1 MKVAIYGKY
10 YLNSTEPIIN
20 DIFMFFNNNGVEM
33 IIEAAFLKI
42 LHEKKII
49 QKEYKTFTSHKELD
63 SSFDMLISIGGDG
76 SILRAADLVRNSGVP
91 ILGIN
96 AGRLGFLATVQKE
109 NIAEFMQFII
119 NKKYTISKRTLLSL
133 SCTPS
138 NTAVEEINFAMNEI
152 SVSRKDTTSMITI
165 ETYLNKEFLNS
176 YWADGLIIATPTGST
191 GYSMSCGG
199 PILTPDVK
207 GLVITPIAPHN
218 LNARP
223 LVIPDETE
231 IRLKVS
237 GREKNYLVSLDSRI
251 TSVKNETILII
262 KKTPFQINMVEI
274 NRGDN
279 YYICIQFLFKNVQ
292 TFPSFIFSTYYGNE
306 RTNSRVWHISWRK

>member
-1 MKVAIYGKY
+1 MKVAIFGKY
-10 YLNSTEPIIN
+10 YQNSTEPIIK
-20 DIFMFFNNNGVEM
+20 DIFVFFNSNNVEM
-33 IIEAAFLKI
+33 VIDYYFLNVLKEKNIITKD
-42 LHEKKII
+42 
-49 QKEYKTFTSHKELD
+49 YNTFSSHAELD

-76 SILRAADLVRNSGVP
+76 TILRAATLVRNSGVP

-109 NIAEFMQFII
+109 NIDEFMQFII
-119 NKKYTISKRTLLSL
+119 DKKYTISKRTLLSL
-133 SCTPS
+133 TTSPENES
-138 NTAVEEINFAMNEI
+138 IKEINFALNEI

-165 ETYLNKEFLNS
+165 ETYLNNEFLNS

-199 PILTPDVK
+199 PILTPDVSSF
-207 GLVITPIAPHN
+207 VVTPIAPHN

-231 IRLKVS
+231 IRLKIS
-237 GREKNYLVSLDSRI
+237 GREENYLVSLDSRI
-251 TSVKNETILII
+251 TSVKNDTILTI

-274 NRGDN
+274 PDET
-279 YYICIQFLFKNVQ
+279 FLKTLRSKLFWGEDRRN
-292 TFPSFIFSTYYGNE
+292 
-306 RTNSRVWHISWRK
+306 